1 MPIDRAAAE
10 QFIWSAARLVDRHRY
25 AMLFRDGPAD
35 PVLRALSGYRND
47 DGGFGHALEPDLR
60 CPQSQP
66 APTLYALEMLHEA
79 GRLDDP
85 LAHGATAWCES
96 ISDADGALP
105 SALPGFEA
113 YPRAPWWSA
122 EPGSFLT
129 FGVAALVPLP
139 RATEWCW
146 REVERAEQATPY
158 WLKYALVF
166 LDAAPEED
174 RARAAISRLRDVVD
188 PAALAPPGGVEG
200 ERLRP
205 LDLSP
210 RPDGRSRVL
219 FDDQAIEAHLDEVE
233 ASQLEDGGWMFDW
246 RAWSPAQSAAWR
258 GLVTIRALTWLRD
271 NGRAV

>member
-1 MPIDRAAAE
+1 
-10 QFIWSAARLVDRHRY
+10 
-25 AMLFRDGPAD
+25 
-35 PVLRALSGYRND
+35 
-47 DGGFGHALEPDLR
+47 
-60 CPQSQP
+60 
-66 APTLYALEMLHEA
+66 MLHEA

-85 LAHGATAWCES
+85 LAEGATAWCES
-96 ISDADGALP
+96 ISDAEGALP

-122 EPGSFLT
+122 EPASFLT
-129 FGVAALVPLP
+129 FGVVAALLPGALP

-146 REVERAEQATPY
+146 REVERAEQPTPY

-166 LDAAPEED
+166 LDAAPDEE
-174 RARAAISRLRDVVD
+174 RARAAITRLRGVID
-188 PAALAPPGGVEG
+188 PDALAPPGGTEG

-210 RPDGRSRVL
+210 RPGSCSRAL
-219 FDDQAIEAHLDEVE
+219 FAEAAIEAHLDEVE
-233 ASQLEDGGWMFDW
+233 AGQLEDGGWMFDW

-271 NGRAV
+271 NGRAF